1 MPSFKHQKLE
11 TISIV
16 YDCGALQSKITDQ
29 ACISNNFPK
38 RVCICWKLN
47 WLKLIGAIDGG
58 SFILASFQN
67 QTSLSRFLRHA
78 GPCVIG
84 GSSLARPISIT
95 SHFSTWVVK
104 EARVHTLTTTLVYY
118 GSFCFGQ
125 PPTFLLK
132 GHHEKRTA
140 VNDRGKAAE
149 YSGSEALLWNKLC
162 FGLFQYSSI

>member
-1 MPSFKHQKLE
+1 MIVVLPSVRLPIKHAFQITFQNVFAFVGNL
-11 TISIV
+11 IDWIWLVPLMVAVS
-16 YDCGALQSKITDQ
+16 YWLCSKI
-29 ACISNNFPK
+29 
-38 RVCICWKLN
+38 KL
-47 WLKLIGAIDGG
+47 A
-58 SFILASFQN
+58 
-67 QTSLSRFLRHA
+67 FLVFC
-78 GPCVIG
+78 GMQVLLVIG
-84 GSSLARPISIT
+84 GSSLARSISIT
-95 SHFSTWVVK
+95 SHFWVVK

-149 YSGSEALLWNKLC
+149 YSSSEALLWNKLC